1 MRKSDPQS
9 THVRSY
15 AVSEGLSSLAAVSG
29 PDAFGSLFGAEG
41 AGVPAARTVVL
52 ASTRSAIEMQVL
64 QTPSLPSVSSCGLP
78 QTTQAGRAGGRI
90 FLLVFG

>member
-41 AGVPAARTVVL
+41 AGVLAARTVVL

-64 QTPSLPSVSSCGLP
+64 QTPSVSSCGLP